1 MEPNSD
7 SLPTNP
13 RQMAETA
20 AAWRE
25 KLATSRTHRYLG
37 LFEELLKK
45 FSPLERLAL
54 YALVVVLGG
63 SVLFLLAGLNDA
75 VSTEIPATG
84 GTIIEGETAPARFV
98 NPVLALSQPD
108 QDITELVYSGLM
120 RAQPDGTYI
129 PDLAENYTVSPDG
142 TTYTFTIRKNAT
154 FQDGTSLTSADILY
168 TVSLAQNPDIKS
180 PRRADWEGVQVSS
193 PDPRTVVFTLPHAYA
208 PFIEN
213 TTLGILPKHLWEKV
227 DAASF
232 AFSPLNT
239 HPVGS
244 GPYQVSKVQVDQTG
258 APTRYDLVPFSNFAL
273 GEAHIAHI
281 SFIFFAQDDDLNK
294 AYASGEINAIAGPL
308 PSDLASLL
316 KKGGALASQALPRV
330 FGVFLNQSKNP
341 VLADASV
348 RAALDAAMDKEGVV
362 QSVLGGYG
370 VAIDGPVPP
379 GILGDS
385 PPATPKEDP
394 SVVLNASSTPQSF
407 ADAAKNILAK
417 GGWKFD
423 DAAGTWS
430 KNKTTLSIKLA
441 TADEPELDATAQA
454 VAAAWRAAGVDV
466 SVQIYPLS
474 DFNNTVLRPRNYDA
488 ILFGEVVG
496 RNADLFAFWHSSQRN
511 DPGLN
516 LALYTN
522 AKADTLLSEARAET
536 DKRKRDDLYAQFAAL
551 VEKDQPAVFLYAP
564 EFLYIVPREL
574 KGVEIGALTTPS
586 ERFLNAYEW
595 YTDTEKVWS
604 FFAR

>member
-1 MEPNSD
+1 MEPYLDSTRSD
-7 SLPTNP
+7 ASSLGAP
-13 RQMAETA
+13 E
-20 AAWRE
+20 WRE
-25 KLATSRTHRYLG
+25 KLAAPRTHRYLG
-37 LFEELLKK
+37 IFEDLLKK

-54 YALVVVLGG
+54 YVCVVILGG
-63 SVLFLLAGLNDA
+63 SVLFLLAGLNEA
-75 VSTEIPATG
+75 VSTEIPASG
-84 GTIIEGETAPARFV
+84 GALIEGETAPARFV
-98 NPVLALSQPD
+98 NPILALSQPD

-129 PDLAENYTVSPDG
+129 PDLADTYAVSPDG
-142 TTYTFTIRKNAT
+142 ATYTFTIRKNAT
-154 FQDGTSLTSADILY
+154 FQDGTPLTSADVLY

-180 PRRADWEGVQVSS
+180 PRRADWEGVQVSA
-193 PDPRTVVFTLPHAYA
+193 PDERTVVFTLPHAYA

-244 GPYQVSKVQVDQTG
+244 GPYQVNKVQVDQTG
-258 APTRYDLVPFSNFAL
+258 APTRYDLAPFGNFAL
-273 GEAHIAHI
+273 GEAHIARI
-281 SFIFFAQDDDLNK
+281 SFVFFAQDDDLNK
-294 AYASGEINAIAGPL
+294 AYAAGEINAIAGPL
-308 PSDLASLL
+308 PSDLPSLL
-316 KKGGALASQALPRV
+316 KKDGAVASQALPRV

-341 VLADASV
+341 MLADASV
-348 RAALDAAMDKEGVV
+348 RAALDAAVDKEGIV

-370 VAIDGPVPP
+370 VAIDGPIPP
-379 GILGDS
+379 GVLGN
-385 PPATPKEDP
+385 PAPATPEENMSPAP
-394 SVVLNASSTPQSF
+394 SASSTPESF
-407 ADAAKNILAK
+407 AEAAKKILTK

-466 SVQIYPLS
+466 AVQIYPLS

-496 RNADLFAFWHSSQRN
+496 RSADLFAFWHSSQRN

-522 AKADTLLSEARAET
+522 AKADTLLSQARGTT
-536 DKRKRDDLYAQFAAL
+536 DKRQRDELYAQFSAL

-574 KGVEIGALTTPS
+574 KGVEIGALTIPS